1 MSKPQ
6 VVTQSEIE
14 RYRSDIKNNGVAG
27 VIRTYDALLDKGYD
41 YAGWAK
47 GVAEAQGISE
57 TNWFP
62 DGSITGRAAVLY
74 LKKSSGQDISEEKL
88 NRIREGM
95 AQGYLKFLETNIK
108 NNVVKD
114 VDFKSMRDFHRE
126 VFERNGLS
134 INNWT
139 LETPMKLIGKYEGEA
154 ERERKW
160 EELRKTQ
167 GTNVDALLGSSGL
180 FGRVMNYSIGSIYR
194 DEKGE
199 VLSGTSVAN
208 LSMPSPYWYPG
219 EVGDVDSYNVS
230 SFKKVPIDANDKREA
245 QEWIKHVSLFKPILL
260 AQSEQFVQP
269 VQNIAQAS
277 LDINQL
283 MEHMKT
289 GSVDFSQLNLS
300 QLTQNNLVQLND
312 LKQQSIQQAET
323 LNKLEQTM
331 TAQAEPMQNIEP
343 ETRSRGRSV

>member
-6 VVTQSEIE
+6 VVTQAEIE
-14 RYRSDIKNNGVAG
+14 RYRSDIRANGVAG
-27 VIRTYDALLDKGYD
+27 VIRTYDALLEKGYD

-167 GTNVDALLGSSGL
+167 GTKIDALWGSVGLHGAVSDYADGYINVNKLGRRTESHENNGVI
-180 FGRVMNYSIGSIYR
+180 GGVSIP
-194 DEKGE
+194 
-199 VLSGTSVAN
+199 T
-208 LSMPSPYWYPG
+208 
-219 EVGDVDSYNVS
+219 
-230 SFKKVPIDANDKREA
+230 KVKIDPLDKREA
-245 QEWIKHVSLFKPILL
+245 EQWLNHVDRVKPLL
-260 AQSEQFVQP
+260 YAQNQQQINEKEYTVAQSNVGQGNDLKSLVEQ
-269 VQNIAQAS
+269 
-277 LDINQL
+277 
-283 MEHMKT
+283 MKT
-289 GSVDFSQLNLS
+289 GSFDPSRLD
-300 QLTQNNLVQLND
+300 LTQLVMDNQAQMNT
-312 LKQQSIQQAET
+312 LKNESIEHLSV
-323 LNKLEQTM
+323 LNKHVETM
-331 TAQAEPMQNIEP
+331 TAQTQSVQEMEP
-343 ETRSRGRSV
+343 ETRSRGRSL